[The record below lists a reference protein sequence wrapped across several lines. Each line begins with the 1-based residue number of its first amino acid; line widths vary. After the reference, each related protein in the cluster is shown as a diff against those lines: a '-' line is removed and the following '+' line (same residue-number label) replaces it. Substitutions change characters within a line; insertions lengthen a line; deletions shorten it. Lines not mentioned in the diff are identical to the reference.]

1 MGLSPRPRGNHE
13 GGRRDRA
20 VRGPIPASAG
30 EPGPLRLRIPVPG
43 AYPRVRGGT
52 TARRR
57 LMVDFVGL
65 SPRPRGNHCHVVL
78 VDDAAGPIPAS
89 AGEPAC
95 RCGTTPALR
104 AYPRVRG
111 GTKRLGLMR
120 SVAEGLSPRP
130 RGNPQQAQGEV
141 VGGGPIPASAG
152 EPAALSRWS
161 APWWAYPRVRGG
173 TRHGEPGT
181 GVLLGLSPRPR
192 GNPCDEM
199 NGSAHGG
206 PIPASAGEPLWW
218 QRNRRL
224 ERAYPRVRGGT
235 SVAWAS
241 TAMATGLSPRPRGN
255 LRASVHHLVRHGPIP
270 ASAGEPL
277 ESSLTPSE

>member
-1 MGLSPRPRGNHE
+1 
-13 GGRRDRA
+13 
-20 VRGPIPASAG
+20 
-30 EPGPLRLRIPVPG
+30 
-43 AYPRVRGGT
+43 
-52 TARRR
+52 
-57 LMVDFVGL
+57 MVDFVGL

-235 SVAWAS
+235 MLGRDALGRSA
-241 TAMATGLSPRPRGN
+241 GLSPRPRGN
-255 LRASVHHLVRHGPIP
+255 LCGLGVDGNGYGPIP
-270 ASAGEPL
+270 ASAGEP
-277 ESSLTPSE
+277 SSERSSSCSPWAYPRVRGGTTRKLLDAIGVEGLSPRPRGNHRYVVDNILPGGPIPASAGEP